1 MEVLDD
7 GRPVGL
13 GGAKQRATLGFL
25 LLHPNKVVPTSRLLS
40 ALWEGDEAPV
50 TARKILQNAVYGL
63 RGALASGRGA
73 NGPAA
78 PALLTRPPGYMMR
91 VDPGQ
96 VDLHHFHALAGRGRD
111 RLAAGAPEAAVAL
124 LRDAL
129 ALWRGPALADL
140 VEKDV
145 AWPELAAVESARLD
159 AMEDYVEAQL
169 ACGRHHGILAE
180 LEAMVRAEPLRERG
194 CGQLMLALYRCGRQA
209 DALSVYSRVR
219 AVLVESLGLEP
230 GHGLQALQQ
239 RILTQDPSL
248 LLPRAPARPGA
259 AEDGGARDRLVLA
272 PAAPGRPAGGRESG
286 ERGTA
291 GGRTAE
297 GRAADGR
304 TAGRGADGRGA
315 EGRGPGTER
324 RQVSV
329 VSVRTRIASSLGGGA
344 GDRELDDLLDGAEL
358 LVREQIERFGGVVTA
373 AIGSISVGLFGLEAP
388 RPDDAHQDDARRAVL
403 AALAIRDVLDV
414 PDPADTGTERSTVHV
429 VVTTGEVMLR
439 RRGRDAV
446 PAVFGD
452 ILDESQEL
460 LCESP
465 AGEVRVSDEVH
476 RASEHTVR
484 YRRSDAHALEW
495 QAVAVRDD
503 GRGGTGGGEL
513 SVELDVLRGLVK
525 RTRQRAVP
533 HLVTVI
539 GEPGTGKTRLLA
551 ELRRSVTE
559 EADGPLVLSARAS
572 GSPGES
578 PLAVPGRLLAAYCG
592 TGPEDS
598 PEAVRAAL
606 EHASR
611 DLYRSEAV
619 RERRLPLLWPLL
631 DPGGEPAPGTVR
643 QTEVLD
649 GWREFLLLAVQRRPL
664 VLCLDDLHLSPDMAL
679 DAVGDLVESAG
690 EGPLFVIA
698 AARPELL
705 ERRPS
710 WAGGKS
716 HTMTVTLARPERIT
730 NEQLVEFL
738 LSAVRNESLHRL
750 DGSRAG

>member
-1 MEVLDD
+1 MQFRLLGPMEVLDD

-91 VDPGQ
+91 VDPEQ
-96 VDLHHFHALAGRGRD
+96 VDLHHFHTLAGRGRD

-124 LRDAL
+124 LSDAL

-239 RILTQDPSL
+239 RILTQDPTL
-248 LLPRAPARPGA
+248 LLPRAPARPD
-259 AEDGGARDRLVLA
+259 AEGGDGARDRLVLA
-272 PAAPGRPAGGRESG
+272 GPAPGERRTPEQRTPDRNRPDP
-286 ERGTA
+286 
-291 GGRTAE
+291 
-297 GRAADGR
+297 RAAD
-304 TAGRGADGRGA
+304 RGTDRRERP

-373 AIGSISVGLFGLEAP
+373 AIGSISVGLFGLDAP
-388 RPDDAHQDDARRAVL
+388 HQDDPRQAVL

-465 AGEVRVSDEVH
+465 AGEVRVSEEVH

-503 GRGGTGGGEL
+503 ERSGAGDGEL

-539 GEPGTGKTRLLA
+539 GEPDTGKTRLLA

-559 EADGPLVLSARAS
+559 EPDGPLVLSARAS
-572 GSPGES
+572 GSSGAS

-592 TGPEDS
+592 IVREDP
-598 PEAVRAAL
+598 PEAARAAL

-631 DPGGEPAPGTVR
+631 DPGGEPAPGTICP
-643 QTEVLD
+643 TEVLD
-649 GWREFLLLAVQRRPL
+649 AWREFLLLAVQRRPL
-664 VLCLDDLHLSPDMAL
+664 VLCLDDLHLSPDMTL

-738 LSAVRNESLHRL
+738 LSAVRNEGLHRL
-750 DGSRAG
+750 DGSPAH

>member
-7 GRPVGL
+7 GRTVGL

-25 LLHPNKVVPTSRLLS
+25 LLHPNKVVPTSRLLG
-40 ALWEGDEAPV
+40 ALWEGDDAPV

-63 RGALASGRGA
+63 RGALSSGRGA
-73 NGPAA
+73 TGAAA

-91 VDPGQ
+91 VDPDQ
-96 VDLHHFHALAGRGRD
+96 VDLHLFHALAGRGRD
-111 RLAAGAPEAAVAL
+111 HLAAQDPETAVTL

-145 AWPELAAVESARLD
+145 AWPELAAVENARLD

-169 ACGRHHGILAE
+169 ACGRHHEILAE
-180 LEAMVRAEPLRERG
+180 LEAMVRAEPLRERA

-209 DALSVYSRVR
+209 DSLAVYSRVR
-219 AVLVESLGLEP
+219 AVLVETLGLEP

-239 RILTQDPSL
+239 RILTQDPAL
-248 LLPRAPARPGA
+248 LLPRAPARRLLDAP
-259 AEDGGARDRLVLA
+259 DGGARERLLAVPA
-272 PAAPGRPAGGRESG
+272 PADPVTAAPADADRAPAEARRQS
-286 ERGTA
+286 
-291 GGRTAE
+291 
-297 GRAADGR
+297 
-304 TAGRGADGRGA
+304 
-315 EGRGPGTER
+315 GTER

-329 VSVRTRIASSLGGGA
+329 VSVRTRIASSLGGA
-344 GDRELDDLLDGAEL
+344 GGERELDDLLDGAEL

-373 AIGSISVGLFGLEAP
+373 AIGSISVGLFGIDSSQE
-388 RPDDAHQDDARRAVL
+388 DDARQAVL

-414 PDPADTGTERSTVHV
+414 PASAGAGGERSTVHV

-452 ILDESQEL
+452 VLDESQEL

-465 AGEVRVSDEVH
+465 AGEVRVSEEVR
-476 RASEHTVR
+476 RASEHAVR
-484 YRRSDAHALEW
+484 YRRSDTHPLNW
-495 QAVAVRDD
+495 QAVAAL
-503 GRGGTGGGEL
+503 GGGEDEAADDGL

-539 GEPGTGKTRLLA
+539 GDPGTGKSRLLA
-551 ELRRSVTE
+551 ELRRSVAE
-559 EADGPLVLSARAS
+559 EPDGPLVLSARAAGGPGGPG
-572 GSPGES
+572 GSP
-578 PLAVPGRLLAAYCG
+578 LTVPGELLAAFCG
-592 TGPEDS
+592 IGPEDT
-598 PEAVRAAL
+598 PGAAMAAL
-606 EHASR
+606 EHASLP
-611 DLYRSEAV
+611 LYRSEAV
-619 RERRLPLLWPLL
+619 REQRIPLLWALV
-631 DPGGEPAPGTVR
+631 DPGGEPAAGEARPAD
-643 QTEVLD
+643 VLAA
-649 GWREFLLLAVQRRPL
+649 WREFLLLAVQRRPL
-664 VLCLDDLHLSPDMAL
+664 VLCLDDLHLAPETAL
-679 DAVGDLVESAG
+679 EAVEELVESAG
-690 EGPLFVIA
+690 EGPLFVIT

-738 LSAVRNESLHRL
+738 LSAVRNEGLQRL
-750 DGSRAG
+750 NGSHAG